1 MITNET
7 RHMSQMKRQREA
19 AGMTQ
24 SQLAALTGINI
35 RMIQHYE
42 QGQKNLD
49 GAHLN
54 TLLRLCL
61 ALHCPLAALVTDQET
76 LSLIGRYNEQQT

>member
-1 MITNET
+1 MIISET
-7 RHMSQMKRQREA
+7 QHMSQMKRQREA

-24 SQLAALTGINI
+24 AQLAALTGINI

-61 ALHCPLAALVTDQET
+61 ALHCPLAALITDKET
-76 LSLIGRYNEQQT
+76 LSLIGRYNEQRT